1 MHKIY
6 QFILISLLVSCS
18 GMPEGSLSKKNEFVI
33 APDQEWILITRSS
46 NFPHVGEP
54 LYIYSSDALNT
65 YRARELNA
73 WDFFSLVDARNLKRI
88 KKDSKIKVVEMM
100 HNNKIVK
107 VKSSD
112 HKKELYII
120 KEDLIS
126 KFKLTEEINS
136 WKIYTHLV

>member
-6 QFILISLLVSCS
+6 QLILISLLVSCS
-18 GMPEGSLSKKNEFVI
+18 GIPEGTISKKNEIDI

-54 LYIYSSDALNT
+54 LYMYSSDALNT

-88 KKDSKIKVVEMM
+88 KKDSKIKVVEMI

>member
-18 GMPEGSLSKKNEFVI
+18 GIPENSFSKKNEIVI
-33 APDQEWILITRSS
+33 APDQELILVTRSS

-88 KKDSKIKVVEMM
+88 KKNSKIKVVEMI

-120 KEDLIS
+120 KEDLLK
-126 KFKLTEEINS
+126 KFELIEEINS
-136 WKIYTHLV
+136 